1 MTSLSEQQPDPSILP
16 PKALAAILPHSPARV
31 FQARTVIV
39 TEGDQA
45 GALFVILEGRCKAY
59 VSGEDGREAILS
71 IMGPGDY
78 FGEIALLDSVP
89 RTASVRA
96 VEDCRLFK
104 IDRDTFL
111 SAVGHQPGT
120 GFLDRARH
128 RTSQTMHIAA
138 PLRNAPDA
146 AAEDRT

>member
-1 MTSLSEQQPDPSILP
+1 VSWPNGSSGAIGSI
-16 PKALAAILPHSPARV
+16 
-31 FQARTVIV
+31 
-39 TEGDQA
+39 
-45 GALFVILEGRCKAY
+45 
-59 VSGEDGREAILS
+59 
-71 IMGPGDY
+71 
-78 FGEIALLDSVP
+78 P

-128 RTSQTMHIAA
+128 RTAQTMHMAA
-138 PLRNAPDA
+138 PLQT
-146 AAEDRT
+146 AEEPSAQ